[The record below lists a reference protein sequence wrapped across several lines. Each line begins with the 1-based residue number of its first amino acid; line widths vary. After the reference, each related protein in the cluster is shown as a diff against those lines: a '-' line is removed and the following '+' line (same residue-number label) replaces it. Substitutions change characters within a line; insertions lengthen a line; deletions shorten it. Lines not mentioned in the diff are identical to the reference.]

1 MSRELALA
9 RQNRVEQIIRARLK
23 ANIDRR
29 TNLSAVERAALLES
43 EVRKTLA
50 PFDEVIPDGPPRGI
64 PGIDDDGF
72 FKDRS

>member
-1 MSRELALA
+1 MSREQALA
-9 RQNRVEQIIRARLK
+9 RQSRVEQIIRARLK
-23 ANIDRR
+23 RNIDRR
-29 TNLSAVERAALLES
+29 ANLSETERVALLES
-43 EVRKTLA
+43 EVRKALA